1 MWFSLI
7 NEIGSEFLIV
17 HKIKYFK
24 LSIFSFSSLIL
35 ANIDFFYETE
45 NL

>member
-7 NEIGSEFLIV
+7 NEIESEFLIV
-17 HKIKYFK
+17 YKIKYFK